1 MLERDQ
7 RAGRHLRRG
16 AIILAA
22 LVVLAVGL
30 IAAGTFDPQPLG
42 PLWRTDRPGRH
53 ELPGAGET
61 FIPQPA
67 PWSPE
72 ETPPQ
77 FSVRL
82 TAANAGGEPDS
93 GYGLAL
99 GDGANGLFV
108 AVSPLGY
115 AALWEARRDGAA
127 DYRRPWQVWP
137 HVRPGQE
144 ANELWL
150 DVAQTPR
157 GAAIT
162 VRINREMFWQGEI
175 DTLPRQVGLWGHSF
189 GGPAGVDFQK
199 MEWFAEPDS

>member
-1 MLERDQ
+1 MPEQDQ
-7 RAGRHLRRG
+7 RARRHLRRG
-16 AIILAA
+16 AIVLAA
-22 LVVLAVGL
+22 LVVLAVVL

-61 FIPQPA
+61 FIPQAA
-67 PWSPE
+67 PWPPE
-72 ETPPQ
+72 ETPPK

-82 TAANAGGEPDS
+82 TAVSDGELDS

-99 GDGANGLFV
+99 GDGTNELFV

-115 AALWEARRDGAA
+115 AAVWETQPDGAA
-127 DYRRPWQVWP
+127 EYSRPWQVWP

-162 VRINREMFWQGEI
+162 VRINRELFWQGEI
-175 DTLPRQVGLWGHSF
+175 DTLPRQVGLWGQSF
-189 GGPAGVDFQK
+189 GGPVGVDFQTL
-199 MEWFAEPDS
+199 EWFAAPDL